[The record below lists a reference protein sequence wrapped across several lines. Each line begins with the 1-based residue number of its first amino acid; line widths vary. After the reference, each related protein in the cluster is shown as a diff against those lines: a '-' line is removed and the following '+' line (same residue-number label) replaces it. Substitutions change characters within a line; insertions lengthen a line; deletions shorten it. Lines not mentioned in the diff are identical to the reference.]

1 METTVDDMSPEIAGH
16 VSERL
21 LEAGALDVFMAPVQ
35 MKKNRPGVNLTV
47 IVDPDKRPNMMEIL
61 FREST
66 TLGVR
71 FHEVGREVLERKHV
85 RVSTRYG
92 KVGVKLGLTGGEVL
106 NAAPEFEDCRR
117 IAASKGVALKEVQRA
132 AMAAFAASK
141 K

>member
-1 METTVDDMSPEIAGH
+1 MEATVDDMSPELVAH

-21 LEAGALDVFMAPVQ
+21 FGGGALDVFVTPVQ

-47 IVDPDKRPNMMEIL
+47 IATPDKRQSLMDIL

-71 FHEVGREVLERKHV
+71 FHEAERDVLERKRVH
-85 RVSTRYG
+85 VSTRYG
-92 KVGVKLGLTGGEVL
+92 KVPVKLGLARGKVV

-117 IAASKGVALKEVQRA
+117 IASSKRVALKQVQQA
-132 AMAAFAASK
+132 AMAAFFK

>member
-1 METTVDDMSPEIAGH
+1 MMLVA
-16 VSERL
+16 V
-21 LEAGALDVFMAPVQ
+21 ALDVFVTPVQ
-35 MKKNRPGVNLTV
+35 MKKNRPGVNMTV
-47 IVDPDKRPNMMEIL
+47 VVDPDKRANMMEIL

-71 FHEVGREVLERKHV
+71 YHEIGREVLERKHV

-92 KVGVKLGLTGGEVL
+92 KVSVKLGLAGGEVL

-117 IAASKGVALKEVQRA
+117 IASSKRVSLKEVQRA
-132 AMAAFAASK
+132 AMAAYANSK